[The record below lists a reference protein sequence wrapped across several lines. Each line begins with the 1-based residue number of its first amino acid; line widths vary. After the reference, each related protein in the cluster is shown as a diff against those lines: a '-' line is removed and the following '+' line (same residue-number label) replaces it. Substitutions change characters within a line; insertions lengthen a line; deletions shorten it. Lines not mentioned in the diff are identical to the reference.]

1 MRKFLGCVFLTICC
15 HYAQSSR
22 RLLGTEYS
30 NEPRYSAQRP
40 QWRTKENFRNF
51 YKPEL
56 RTSRNIEP
64 GHNPF
69 RNNINTKSLNRKII
83 FDWIFFQFH
92 FKRLYLPCA
101 SVSPWFWDE
110 KESRVKDHLAQ
121 LPQGKLSEKATLTL
135 EQFVAELKKRIQ
147 DKERL
152 KNNQSLP
159 KKKLR
164 LPKQKNDNEKQKINP
179 KQEQQRN
186 TSKEPK
192 SSSLNKSKKEKTRE
206 KSVEKKDL
214 KRNNKSGVTVVK
226 KKKEPTSTVPR
237 PKKHPKFIPK
247 EGFQ

>member
-1 MRKFLGCVFLTICC
+1 MKL
-15 HYAQSSR
+15 
-22 RLLGTEYS
+22 
-30 NEPRYSAQRP
+30 
-40 QWRTKENFRNF
+40 
-51 YKPEL
+51 
-56 RTSRNIEP
+56 
-64 GHNPF
+64 
-69 RNNINTKSLNRKII
+69 I
-83 FDWIFFQFH
+83 FHLIFFPIPFQEIVFTV
-92 FKRLYLPCA
+92 C
-101 SVSPWFWDE
+101 SVSPWRPDRRFWDE

-147 DKERL
+147 DKEKL

-179 KQEQQRN
+179 KQEQVRN
-186 TSKEPK
+186 TSKVPK
-192 SSSLNKSKKEKTRE
+192 SSSVNKSKKEKTRE
-206 KSVEKKDL
+206 KSVRKKDL

-226 KKKEPTSTVPR
+226 KKKESTSTVPR